1 YLMGL
6 DETNSIEQPNLDRI
20 KTARLEK
27 KDKIV
32 KNIASLDSDYFTELS
47 NLYFSMTSL
56 LEVKLQEDDSD
67 FLFLKSILEDSF
79 EYTIL
84 FAKQKKFINKA
95 LNLNIDERKELESEL
110 FGNLTQVQVNNLK
123 REITAR
129 LISKLQ

>member
-1 YLMGL
+1 
-6 DETNSIEQPNLDRI
+6 IEQPNLDRI

>member
-1 YLMGL
+1 
-6 DETNSIEQPNLDRI
+6 
-20 KTARLEK
+20 
-27 KDKIV
+27 
-32 KNIASLDSDYFTELS
+32 LS

>member
-1 YLMGL
+1 
-6 DETNSIEQPNLDRI
+6 
-20 KTARLEK
+20 
-27 KDKIV
+27 
-32 KNIASLDSDYFTELS
+32 
-47 NLYFSMTSL
+47 MTSL

-67 FLFLKSILEDSF
+67 FLFKSILEDSF

-123 REITAR
+123 ER
-129 LISKLQ
+129 

>member
-1 YLMGL
+1 
-6 DETNSIEQPNLDRI
+6 IEQPNLDRI

-129 LISKLQ
+129 LISKL

>member
-1 YLMGL
+1 
-6 DETNSIEQPNLDRI
+6 ETNSIEQPNLDRI

>member
-1 YLMGL
+1 
-6 DETNSIEQPNLDRI
+6 SIEQPNLDRI

>member
-1 YLMGL
+1 MGL

>member
-1 YLMGL
+1 
-6 DETNSIEQPNLDRI
+6 
-20 KTARLEK
+20 
-27 KDKIV
+27 
-32 KNIASLDSDYFTELS
+32 
-47 NLYFSMTSL
+47 MTSL

-67 FLFLKSILEDSF
+67 FLFKSILEDSF

-123 REITAR
+123 EITAR

>member
-1 YLMGL
+1 
-6 DETNSIEQPNLDRI
+6 
-20 KTARLEK
+20 
-27 KDKIV
+27 
-32 KNIASLDSDYFTELS
+32 
-47 NLYFSMTSL
+47 
-56 LEVKLQEDDSD
+56 
-67 FLFLKSILEDSF
+67 ILEDSF